1 MSPKSTAPPA
11 AKKGTTPAPTAPSPA
26 PPAPPA
32 PASSPASSPASPPA
46 PPPAPA
52 ATPSKSAEPTAPA
65 AAPAGQAPAE
75 PGARASPEEPEDGET
90 EVDEAADE
98 EETAGETEAQ
108 EKPPV
113 AAPAPPRAE
122 PAPRA
127 PGRVPLR
134 TAHWE
139 LHPVA
144 PPSMYVAK
152 RIGVPGAAPP
162 RPSSPPAP
170 PARAAPPEG
179 PSPPSEDRA
188 AGVIV
193 VAPPASSENVTNDA
207 TPASAAS
214 AASADPTGPAPGTVG
229 DGMDAS
235 APQPPTTAGTLAVP
249 LPAAGSASADPPP
262 PAAATADALEVLH
275 RVQSNIGGVVIG
287 YEGVV
292 RALLVALVAN
302 GHILLEGVPGLAKT
316 YLVRSF
322 ARSLALSFRRIQFTP
337 DMLPADILG
346 TVVLDPRTQMFEFRP
361 GPIFANVI
369 LADEI
374 NRAPPKVQS
383 ALLEAM
389 QERQVTVEGV
399 SYPLPSP
406 FVVIATENPVE
417 LEGTY
422 PLPEAELDR
431 FLFRILLSYPSAEN
445 ELRLLKQRTVT
456 NDPTLSEGVLG
467 APALLALRDQSQAIF
482 VHDDLL
488 RYIAALLRET
498 RSDPRIL
505 SGASPRAGVQLLM
518 AVKAA
523 ALFSGRHFVIPDDVK
538 DLAFDVL
545 NHRLVLRPEVLA
557 LQSGSGGKDDGGR
570 TLQEVVFALINKVAV
585 PW

>member
-1 MSPKSTAPPA
+1 MN
-11 AKKGTTPAPTAPSPA
+11 GG
-26 PPAPPA
+26 
-32 PASSPASSPASPPA
+32 SSKARL
-46 PPPAPA
+46 
-52 ATPSKSAEPTAPA
+52 EQVI
-65 AAPAGQAPAE
+65 AGVGQTVV
-75 PGARASPEEPEDGET
+75 GKQ
-90 EVDEAADE
+90 EA
-98 EETAGETEAQ
+98 
-108 EKPPV
+108 
-113 AAPAPPRAE
+113 
-122 PAPRA
+122 
-127 PGRVPLR
+127 LR
-134 TAHWE
+134 T
-139 LHPVA
+139 
-144 PPSMYVAK
+144 
-152 RIGVPGAAPP
+152 
-162 RPSSPPAP
+162 
-170 PARAAPPEG
+170 
-179 PSPPSEDRA
+179 
-188 AGVIV
+188 
-193 VAPPASSENVTNDA
+193 
-207 TPASAAS
+207 
-214 AASADPTGPAPGTVG
+214 
-229 DGMDAS
+229 
-235 APQPPTTAGTLAVP
+235 
-249 LPAAGSASADPPP
+249 
-262 PAAATADALEVLH
+262 
-275 RVQSNIGGVVIG
+275 
-287 YEGVV
+287 
-292 RALLVALVAN
+292 LLVGLLAD
-302 GHILLEGVPGLAKT
+302 GHILLEDLPGLGKTLIAK
-316 YLVRSF
+316 SF
-322 ARSLALSFRRIQFTP
+322 SSALGLTFTRVQFTADLLPTDITGGEIYDPSSGKFSFRKGPVFTH
-337 DMLPADILG
+337 IL
-346 TVVLDPRTQMFEFRP
+346 
-361 GPIFANVI
+361 

-431 FLFRILLSYPSAEN
+431 FLFRILLGYPSAEN

>member
-11 AKKGTTPAPTAPSPA
+11 AKKGTAPTPTAPPSP
-26 PPAPPA
+26 PPA
-32 PASSPASSPASPPA
+32 PASSPA

-52 ATPSKSAEPTAPA
+52 ATPSKSAEPPAPT
-65 AAPAGQAPAE
+65 AAPVGQAPAE
-75 PGARASPEEPEDGET
+75 PGARASPEEPEEGET
-90 EVDEAADE
+90 EVDEADDE
-98 EETAGETEAQ
+98 GETSAASESQ

-113 AAPAPPRAE
+113 APPAPPRAE

-152 RIGVPGAAPP
+152 RIGVPGTASP

-179 PSPPSEDRA
+179 PTPPSEDRA
-188 AGVIV
+188 PGVIV
-193 VAPPASSENVTNDA
+193 VAPPASPENVTNDA
-207 TPASAAS
+207 TPAAPAPAA
-214 AASADPTGPAPGTVG
+214 PTGPTTGTVG
-229 DGMDAS
+229 DAMDAPP
-235 APQPPTTAGTLAVP
+235 PQSPTTAGTLAVS
-249 LPAAGSASADPPP
+249 LPSAGSASTDAPPP
-262 PAAATADALEVLH
+262 VAATADALEVLH

-431 FLFRILLSYPSAEN
+431 FLFRILLGYPSAEN

>member
-11 AKKGTTPAPTAPSPA
+11 AKKGTAPTPTAPPS
-26 PPAPPA
+26 
-32 PASSPASSPASPPA
+32 
-46 PPPAPA
+46 PPPAPV
-52 ATPSKSAEPTAPA
+52 ATPSRSPEPTAPA
-65 AAPAGQAPAE
+65 VAPAGQAPAE
-75 PGARASPEEPEDGET
+75 PGARASPEEPEEGET
-90 EVDEAADE
+90 EVDEADDE
-98 EETAGETEAQ
+98 GETSAASESQ

-113 AAPAPPRAE
+113 APPAPPRTE

-152 RIGVPGAAPP
+152 RIGVPGTASP

-179 PSPPSEDRA
+179 PTPPSEDRA
-188 AGVIV
+188 PGVIV
-193 VAPPASSENVTNDA
+193 VAPPASPENVTNDA
-207 TPASAAS
+207 TPAAPAPAA
-214 AASADPTGPAPGTVG
+214 PTGPTTGTVG
-229 DGMDAS
+229 DAMDAPP
-235 APQPPTTAGTLAVP
+235 PQSPTTAGTLAVS
-249 LPAAGSASADPPP
+249 LPSAGSASTDAPPP
-262 PAAATADALEVLH
+262 VAATADALEVLH

-431 FLFRILLSYPSAEN
+431 FLFRILLGYPSAEN

>member
-11 AKKGTTPAPTAPSPA
+11 AKKGTAPTPTAPPSP
-26 PPAPPA
+26 PTSPPPA
-32 PASSPASSPASPPA
+32 PASSPA

-52 ATPSKSAEPTAPA
+52 ATPSKSAEPPAPT
-65 AAPAGQAPAE
+65 AAPVGQAPAE
-75 PGARASPEEPEDGET
+75 PGARASPEEPEEGET
-90 EVDEAADE
+90 EVDEADDE
-98 EETAGETEAQ
+98 GETSAASESQ

-113 AAPAPPRAE
+113 APPAPPRTE

-152 RIGVPGAAPP
+152 RIGVPGTASP

-179 PSPPSEDRA
+179 PTPPSEDRA
-188 AGVIV
+188 PGVFV
-193 VAPPASSENVTNDA
+193 VAPPASPENVTNDA
-207 TPASAAS
+207 TPAAPAPAA
-214 AASADPTGPAPGTVG
+214 PTGPTTGTVG
-229 DGMDAS
+229 DAMDAPP
-235 APQPPTTAGTLAVP
+235 PQSPTTAGTLAVS
-249 LPAAGSASADPPP
+249 LPSAGSASTDAPPP
-262 PAAATADALEVLH
+262 VAATADALEVLH

-431 FLFRILLSYPSAEN
+431 FLFRILLGYPSAEN

>member
-11 AKKGTTPAPTAPSPA
+11 TKKGTAPAPTAPPS
-26 PPAPPA
+26 
-32 PASSPASSPASPPA
+32 

-52 ATPSKSAEPTAPA
+52 ATPSRSPEPTAPA

-98 EETAGETEAQ
+98 EETAGAAETQ

-122 PAPRA
+122 PASRA
-127 PGRVPLR
+127 PGRAPLR

-162 RPSSPPAP
+162 RPISPPAP

-179 PSPPSEDRA
+179 PAPPSEDRA

-193 VAPPASSENVTNDA
+193 VASPASPENVVNDA
-207 TPASAAS
+207 APASAA
-214 AASADPTGPAPGTVG
+214 PTGPTPGTVG
-229 DGMDAS
+229 DAREALPPRS
-235 APQPPTTAGTLAVP
+235 PTTAGALAVSMP
-249 LPAAGSASADPPP
+249 SAGSASTDAPPP
-262 PAAATADALEVLH
+262 VAATADAMEVLH
-275 RVQSNIGGVVIG
+275 RGQSNIGGVVIG

-292 RALLVALVAN
+292 RALLVALVAS

-361 GPIFANVI
+361 GPIFANVV

-431 FLFRILLSYPSAEN
+431 FLFRILLGYPSAEN

>member
-11 AKKGTTPAPTAPSPA
+11 AKKGTAPTPTAPPSP
-26 PPAPPA
+26 PTA
-32 PASSPASSPASPPA
+32 PASSPA

-52 ATPSKSAEPTAPA
+52 ATPSKSAEPPAPT

-75 PGARASPEEPEDGET
+75 PGARASPEEPEEGET
-90 EVDEAADE
+90 EVDEADDE
-98 EETAGETEAQ
+98 GETSAASESQ

-113 AAPAPPRAE
+113 APPAPPRTE

-152 RIGVPGAAPP
+152 RIGVPGTASP

-179 PSPPSEDRA
+179 PTPPSEDRA
-188 AGVIV
+188 PGVIV
-193 VAPPASSENVTNDA
+193 VAPPASPENVTNDA
-207 TPASAAS
+207 TPAAPAPAA
-214 AASADPTGPAPGTVG
+214 PTGPTTGTVG
-229 DGMDAS
+229 DAMDAPP
-235 APQPPTTAGTLAVP
+235 PQSPTTAGTLAVS
-249 LPAAGSASADPPP
+249 LPSAGSASTDAPPP
-262 PAAATADALEVLH
+262 VAATADALEVLH

-431 FLFRILLSYPSAEN
+431 FLFRILLGYPSAEN

>member
-11 AKKGTTPAPTAPSPA
+11 AKKGTAPTPTAPPSP
-26 PPAPPA
+26 PTA
-32 PASSPASSPASPPA
+32 PASSPA

-52 ATPSKSAEPTAPA
+52 ATPSKSAEPPAPT

-75 PGARASPEEPEDGET
+75 PGARASPEEPEEGET
-90 EVDEAADE
+90 EVDEADDE
-98 EETAGETEAQ
+98 GETSAASESQ

-113 AAPAPPRAE
+113 APPAPPRAE

-152 RIGVPGAAPP
+152 RIGVPGTASP

-179 PSPPSEDRA
+179 PTPPSEDRA
-188 AGVIV
+188 PGVIV
-193 VAPPASSENVTNDA
+193 VAPPASPENVTNDA
-207 TPASAAS
+207 TPAAPAPAA
-214 AASADPTGPAPGTVG
+214 PTGPTTGTVG
-229 DGMDAS
+229 DAMDAPP
-235 APQPPTTAGTLAVP
+235 PQSPTTAGTLAVS
-249 LPAAGSASADPPP
+249 LPSAGSASTDAPPP
-262 PAAATADALEVLH
+262 VAATADALEVLH

-431 FLFRILLSYPSAEN
+431 FLFRILLGYPSAEN